1 DWSSDVCSS
10 DLILPE
16 EDVLVQKEMQR
27 QLEKRGVL
35 FKTSISLNENQV
47 HITDQEISI
56 HITDDETIRAEKVLV
71 SIGRTGNTNMIGLK
85 NTDIVVEYGFI
96 QTNEVFQTN
105 ESHIYAIGDCV
116 GGMQLAHSASQEAIV
131 AVEHMANKN
140 PAPLDEQKI
149 PSCIYSYP
157 EAAK

>member
-1 DWSSDVCSS
+1 
-10 DLILPE
+10 E
-16 EDVLVQKEMQR
+16 E
-27 QLEKRGVL
+27 
-35 FKTSISLNENQV
+35 N
-47 HITDQEISI
+47 
-56 HITDDETIRAEKVLV
+56 
-71 SIGRTGNTNMIGLK
+71 
-85 NTDIVVEYGFI
+85 GFI

-157 EAAK
+157 EAAKIGLTEKAAIEAGYSLKIGTIPFQAIGKTHVNGDPRSEERRVGKECRSRCKWEK